1 MQRAVWT
8 AAEVLSNFQDDVESF
23 ELEMGGGGDF
33 ELTVDGRLAYSKREA
48 GRYPELKELM
58 TLVADAIDVRAEAAG

>member
-33 ELTVDGRLAYSKREA
+33 ELTVDGRIVYSKREQ
-48 GRYPELKELM
+48 GSYPELRELL
-58 TLVADAIDVRAEAAG
+58 TLVAEAIDVRAAAAS

>member
-8 AAEVLSNFQDDVESF
+8 AAEVLSNFQDDIESF

-58 TLVADAIDVRAEAAG
+58 TLVADAIVVRAAAAS

>member
-8 AAEVLSNFQDDVESF
+8 AAEVLSNFQDDIESF

-58 TLVADAIDVRAEAAG
+58 TLVADAIDVRAAAAS

>member
-33 ELTVDGRLAYSKREA
+33 ELTVDGRLVYSKREQ
-48 GRYPELKELM
+48 GSYPELRELL
-58 TLVADAIDVRAEAAG
+58 TLVAEAIDVRAAAAS

>member
-8 AAEVLSNFQDDVESF
+8 AAEVLSNFQDDIESF
-23 ELEMGGGGDF
+23 ELEMGGSGDF
-33 ELTVDGRLAYSKREA
+33 ELTVDGQLAYSKREA

-58 TLVADAIDVRAEAAG
+58 TLVAAAIDVRAAAAS

>member
-23 ELEMGGGGDF
+23 ELEMGGSGDF
-33 ELTVDGRLAYSKREA
+33 ELTVDGRLVYSKREQ
-48 GRYPELKELM
+48 GSYPELRELL
-58 TLVADAIDVRAEAAG
+58 TLVAEAIDVRAAAAS